1 MAEIVWTD
9 EALSDLKAIGE
20 YFERTSSQY
29 ASVVVNELYTS
40 VEPLAEHPRM
50 GRQVP
55 EIGHE
60 SLRERIVENYRV
72 IYQLRGETIEVIA
85 ILHSRQDLKK
95 KLRRR
100 DG

>member
-20 YFERTSSQY
+20 YFERTSPEY
-29 ASVVVNELYTS
+29 ASVVVNELYTA
-40 VEPLAEHPRM
+40 VEPLTEFPRM

-55 EIGHE
+55 EVEHE
-60 SLRERIVENYRV
+60 SLRERIVEGYRL
-72 IYQLRGETIEVIA
+72 IYQLRNETIEVIT
-85 ILHSRQDLKK
+85 ILHSRQDLPK

-100 DG
+100 SE

>member
-1 MAEIVWTD
+1 MAEIIWTD
-9 EALSDLKAIGE
+9 EALSDLEAIGE
-20 YFERTSSQY
+20 YFERTSPQY
-29 ASVVVNELYTS
+29 ASVVVNELYTA

-50 GRQVP
+50 GRKVP

-60 SLRERIVENYRV
+60 TLRELVVENYRL
-72 IYQLRGETIEVIA
+72 IYQLRGETIEIIT

-100 DG
+100 DE